1 MKRCLWTTG
10 RILMLLLIIVPGY
23 YFHLLPV
30 SSSSSSRT
38 RLSIILQLSVTPS
51 LLKIPPT
58 RPRWPRPRPRPQPA
72 PGPRARAPRTPLPTE
87 PEPSMEADPA
97 EVTLEAVERALH
109 QLYYD
114 LDMAQKTVAQKWLT
128 AAQASPQAWHFCWAL
143 LGPDKSPEVQFFG
156 ASTLHLKIWRHWAD
170 LPAAQHEDLKVQLVA
185 HVARF
190 AAGPKMVLTRLCVA
204 LASLVLRTAPDA
216 WPAAVPDLL
225 TAVQAAEGG
234 AGAAL
239 LELLTVLPEELQS
252 GRLRPDRR
260 GLLRAALA
268 GQWPVI
274 CPLLRRL
281 LRQTDSPARVKVRA
295 LGCLGSWA
303 ELDVSLGESE
313 ALLQDSFSAL
323 ADPELFDAAVEAIVS
338 VLAQPSCRRFVDVLV
353 KLVSLVLG
361 LQEQLRKAVQDGD
374 METSHGICRVAVALG
389 ETHCR
394 TLLEQAEH
402 WQDFQALVSMILF
415 CTGIPGH
422 YPVEET
428 CSSLTLTF
436 WYTLQDDVTSLEAGQ
451 QTLYLQAYRP
461 VFFQLVD
468 VLLHKSRFPGHQAY
482 ASWSAGDK
490 EQFRIYRV
498 DISDTLMYVY
508 DFLGPELLRNM
519 YDRLGRLV
527 TDPEL
532 TAQWQDV
539 EVLLFGFQSIAET
552 EDVSYSDII
561 PGLIGLMPLIP
572 VTSIQLADTL
582 MFTIGSLGEWLADH
596 PPMLTRV
603 LPVVLRALSDPDLS
617 VSSVSALKRICREC
631 RRDLRPH
638 AEDILAA
645 AQEVLVQQ
653 IHKSAQCMWLMQAL
667 GFLLSAQPREEVLG
681 QLFSLLGPSLQDLER
696 LASEAPSSS
705 NRPALL
711 HILGLLTNLLST
723 FDARPLTETPSV
735 MAPAV
740 LGTSSR
746 VDTHPVVELLQRFFP
761 PIQDVISKWINDSQ
775 VVEAACAVFEKSLK
789 NLLHGF
795 GPLVDP
801 LCELIGRMYAAVPRA
816 PELDLSRQLFHIFH
830 SEKCHLSSI
839 RTLLELLTSVTLSI
853 FQQVP
858 REHPDIVDSFMQLH
872 TQVLKKKA
880 ELYLLENLDIKALY
894 YCGILSL
901 KFPEKAT
908 LKSTCVFFTELL
920 HRGEE
925 LPSVQEVLQQDGRML
940 LQVLLEL
947 EQRLGK
953 ETDPNRHGAT

>member
-1 MKRCLWTTG
+1 VINVR
-10 RILMLLLIIVPGY
+10 RSR
-23 YFHLLPV
+23 V
-30 SSSSSSRT
+30 S
-38 RLSIILQLSVTPS
+38 LSLHGQ
-51 LLKIPPT
+51 
-58 RPRWPRPRPRPQPA
+58 
-72 PGPRARAPRTPLPTE
+72 
-87 PEPSMEADPA
+87 
-97 EVTLEAVERALH
+97 ALH

-338 VLAQPSCRRFVDVLV
+338 VLAQFVDVLV

-723 FDARPLTETPSV
+723 FDRLHDGPASGRLLFNTPSPPDCSPV
-735 MAPAV
+735 SMV
-740 LGTSSR
+740 S
-746 VDTHPVVELLQRFFP
+746 VFECVHPPWSPQ
-761 PIQDVISKWINDSQ
+761 
-775 VVEAACAVFEKSLK
+775 AACAVFEKSLK

-853 FQQVP
+853 FQQGQCRP
-858 REHPDIVDSFMQLH
+858 TAAAGGF
-872 TQVLKKKA
+872 
-880 ELYLLENLDIKALY
+880 
-894 YCGILSL
+894 
-901 KFPEKAT
+901 
-908 LKSTCVFFTELL
+908 
-920 HRGEE
+920 
-925 LPSVQEVLQQDGRML
+925 VQYR
-940 LQVLLEL
+940 
-947 EQRLGK
+947 
-953 ETDPNRHGAT
+953 